1 MDEDQPPVEIL
12 GDRCQQGDHDLC
24 PGWWPVAAVI
34 PVIGGMAGRPGICFC
49 WCHHEHEA
57 S

>member
-1 MDEDQPPVEIL
+1 MADDQPPVEIL
-12 GDRCQQGDHDLC
+12 GGRCQQGDHDLC

-34 PVIGGMAGRPGICFC
+34 PVIGGMTGRPGVCFC
-49 WCHHEHEA
+49 WCHGEAEA